1 MVKVQNYSQEADVEA
16 FTVNRTKLWTHN
28 LNGASE
34 IITLSV
40 FITNNMV
47 KHNCFLT
54 KSLMYHL
61 TIISS
66 SPVIFKG
73 F

>member
-47 KHNCFLT
+47 KHNCFL
-54 KSLMYHL
+54 
-61 TIISS
+61 
-66 SPVIFKG
+66 
-73 F
+73 